1 MESDSLIPHTNA
13 PLRIVVFDLDETL
26 GYFAEFGMFWNAVET
41 FYGRKLTQQE
51 FNHTLDLYP
60 EFIRPDIITILQ
72 FLKRKKEQK
81 KCSHLMIYTNNSG
94 PKEWAVF
101 IKTYFESKLD
111 AVIFDRIIAAFKVNG
126 EQIELCRTTH
136 NKTHG
141 DFIKCTKLPTNSQ
154 ICFLDDIYHPEM
166 DNDNVYYINVK
177 PYVYDLDY
185 HTLID
190 RYVAS
195 NPDRYVASNPDI
207 TGNRF
212 RTHVLSHL
220 KRYNHEVVAKNPKEH
235 EIERILTKHILQHIR
250 AFFNQSKPPRRE
262 TKRNNDK

>member
-1 MESDSLIPHTNA
+1 METDSLIPHTNT

-41 FYGRKLTQQE
+41 FYGRTLTQQE
-51 FNHTLDLYP
+51 FNYTLDLYP

-185 HTLID
+185 NTLID

-195 NPDRYVASNPDI
+195 NPDIAS
-207 TGNRF
+207 NRF
-212 RTHVLSHL
+212 RKHVLTHL

-250 AFFNQSKPPRRE
+250 AFFNQSKPARRE